1 MSSLLGDIFSGGV
14 PGSRVGV
21 DIYQAAQIHEVGKDA
36 NRAESAANR
45 ANDKAMETDR
55 RVERLQLVM
64 QAMWELLREREGIT
78 DAELEERILE
88 VDLRDGVGDGRMAT
102 QVIICEQC
110 HRKTGV
116 KVHRRCFYCGA
127 ALVGQHV
134 VEG

>member
-1 MSSLLGDIFSGGV
+1 MSSLLSDIFSGGTL
-14 PGSRVGV
+14 GASAGV
-21 DIYQAAQIHEVGKDA
+21 DIYQAAQIREVGQDA

-78 DAELEERILE
+78 DAELEQRILE
-88 VDLRDGVGDGRMAT
+88 VDLRDGVRDGRMAT
-102 QVIICEQC
+102 QVMICEQC

-116 KVHRRCFYCGA
+116 KAHSRCFYCGA